1 MDQPAARQG
10 DGSDAVLDSL
20 LAPALDPLFA
30 RPSRIGVESA
40 WYGHVPFARW
50 IVRAARPSV
59 LVELGAHAGVSYAA
73 FCDGVLAEGL
83 DTRCYAVDTWQGDEH
98 AGFYD
103 ESVFE
108 ALREF
113 HDARYGGFSRL
124 LRCTFDA
131 ALPYIPDGSV
141 DLLHID
147 GRHRY
152 EDVAYDFASWRPKL
166 SSRAVVLFHDTNVR
180 ERDFGVWRFWAEQ
193 AGVHP
198 SFEFLHAHGLGV
210 LAVGE
215 DTPALVRALCRLDA
229 PRDVGLLR
237 DRFAVLGERWALA
250 YELVSERRT
259 RAQIETARV
268 RAETARAQVEVA
280 RIQAETKLR
289 KLEAAASA
297 RSSLLPALAE
307 ARNHVAI
314 LEQSVAAMQSRLHAE
329 QAASAAVQGQAEGE
343 AAQHAAWR
351 SRAEAAETT
360 ARELRA
366 TLDAVEAQRRD
377 ADQALRSALRALHAS
392 QAAVAAVRQ
401 ARADM
406 EASLSWQITRPLRWA
421 TRATPQPAGQA
432 AIPDPEPDR
441 LLQSR
446 PAAPPAVVLEP
457 ALPEAVPAPLP
468 LALTEPA
475 DARPRILFISGEPS
489 TPGHHYRVLHAMR
502 LAEAAGWRADWSE
515 VAPVGPHTLAGARVV
530 VLWRVPWSPH
540 VQGIISASG
549 DFGARVLFD
558 VDDLVFKPEL
568 ARVEVIDGIR
578 TTETT
583 ESAIS
588 SFFAMIN
595 RAVDKCDLTLC
606 TTEELA
612 QHVRSIGRPAVVLP
626 NGFDEATHGRARLA
640 ARARRADACDI
651 VRIGYASGSRT
662 HQRDFA
668 VMAAPLAAVL
678 RARPDARL
686 VVFRDPR
693 GGEGVVLMHEFP
705 ELADLAAQIESRD
718 MVPLPELPGEIAR
731 FDINLAPLESGNVFC
746 EAKSELKYF
755 EAALVDVPTVA
766 SPSGPL
772 ARAIRHGET
781 GFLVAAE
788 QEWHDALLRL
798 VDDPALRRRIARNAY
813 HDALWRFGPRRREE
827 MLAALLREIEGGA
840 EGARAFELKLRR
852 GDHLGPG
859 LPHVPEAETLFEVD
873 QLGEA
878 EVTVT
883 VPVYNYAGY
892 VLEALESVRT
902 QTLDP
907 IDLVVIDDAST
918 DESTALVLEWARH
931 HANRFNR
938 LVVRRHV
945 ANSGLGFTRNSGFA
959 AAETPF
965 VLSLDAD
972 NRLHANCCAVLAAGL
987 RARRAAFVYPSL
999 RQFGDKDAVF
1009 GDAPY
1014 TPSRLVNGNYID
1026 AMALVAKWA
1035 WAAAGGYDHVRFG
1048 WEDYDFWCRL
1058 AELGLGGEHVPEV
1071 LADYRVHKSSMLAR
1085 STDLQENKLALIADM
1100 HRRHPWLRIAKPS

>member
-1 MDQPAARQG
+1 MDQLAARQG
-10 DGSDAVLDSL
+10 AGSDASLETL
-20 LAPALDPLFA
+20 LASALDPLFA
-30 RPSRIGVESA
+30 RPSLIGVESA

-73 FCDGVLAEGL
+73 FCDAVLAEGL
-83 DTRCYAVDTWQGDEH
+83 NTRCYAVDTWQGDEH

-108 ALREF
+108 ALRAF

-166 SSRAVVLFHDTNVR
+166 SPRAVVLFHDTNVR

-193 AGVHP
+193 TASHP

-215 DTPALVRALCRLDA
+215 DPPALVRALCRLDA
-229 PRDVGLLR
+229 PHDIGLLR
-237 DRFAVLGERWALA
+237 DRFALLGERWALA
-250 YELVSERRT
+250 YELANERRLRT
-259 RAQIETARV
+259 RV
-268 RAETARAQVEVA
+268 ETARAQVEAA
-280 RIQAETKLR
+280 RVQAETRLR
-289 KLEAAASA
+289 KLEAAAAA
-297 RSSLLPALAE
+297 RASLVPALAA
-307 ARNHVAI
+307 ARNQAAI
-314 LEQSVAAMQSRLHAE
+314 LEQSVAAMQSRLQAE
-329 QAASAAVQGQAEGE
+329 QAARAAVQLQADGE

-351 SRAEAAETT
+351 TRAEAAET
-360 ARELRA
+360 AAGELRGA
-366 TLDAVEAQRRD
+366 LHAVEAQRGE
-377 ADQALRSALRALHAS
+377 AGQALSSALGELH
-392 QAAVAAVRQ
+392 V
-401 ARADM
+401 ARATTAALSEARAEM
-406 EASLSWQITRPLRWA
+406 EASLSWRLTRPLR
-421 TRATPQPAGQA
+421 RATGVTRQPAEET
-432 AIPDPEPDR
+432 AIPSPEPDR
-441 LLQSR
+441 SPAS
-446 PAAPPAVVLEP
+446 PAAALPTAVLEP
-457 ALPEAVPAPLP
+457 DLPEATAAPAPP
-468 LALTEPA
+468 PIASPEPA
-475 DARPRILFISGEPS
+475 DPRPRILFISGEPS

-502 LAEAAGWRADWSE
+502 LAEAVGWRADWSE
-515 VAPVGPHTLAGARVV
+515 VAPVGPHTLARARVV
-530 VLWRVPWSPH
+530 VLWRVAWSPH

-568 ARVEVIDGIR
+568 ARIEVIDGIR

-588 SFFAMIN
+588 SFFAMVN
-595 RAVDKCDLTLC
+595 RAIDKCDLTLC

-626 NGFDEATHGRARLA
+626 NGFDAATHARARLA
-640 ARARRADACDI
+640 ARAWRAEPGDL

-662 HQRDFA
+662 HQRDFG

-686 VVFRDPR
+686 VVFRDPQ
-693 GGEGVVLMHEFP
+693 GGEGVVLLHEFP
-705 ELADLAAQIESRD
+705 ELADLAAQIEYRD
-718 MVPLPELPGEIAR
+718 MVPLPDLSGEVAR
-731 FDINLAPLESGNVFC
+731 FSINLAPLESGNVFC

-755 EAALVDVPTVA
+755 EAALVNVPTVA

-772 ARAIRHGET
+772 ARAIRHGHT
-781 GFLVAAE
+781 GFLVATE
-788 QEWHDALLRL
+788 QEWHDTLLQL
-798 VDDPALRRRIARNAY
+798 VDDPALRHRIARNAY
-813 HDALWRFGPRRREE
+813 HDVLWRFGPRRREE

-852 GDHLGPG
+852 GDYLGPG
-859 LPHVPEAETLFEVD
+859 LPRVPDAETLFEVD
-873 QLGEA
+873 GLGEA

-907 IDLVVIDDAST
+907 IDLVVVDDAST
-918 DESTALVLEWARH
+918 DESTALVLGWARH

-938 LVVRRHV
+938 VVVRRHV
-945 ANSGLGFTRNSGFA
+945 VNAGLGLTRNSGFA

-972 NRLHANCCAVLAAGL
+972 NRLHADCCAVLAEHL
-987 RARRAAFVYPSL
+987 RASRAAFVYPSL

-1026 AMALVAKWA
+1026 AMALVTKWA

-1058 AELGLGGEHVPEV
+1058 AEIGLGGEHVRAV
-1071 LADYRVHKSSMLAR
+1071 LADYRVHKASMLAR
-1085 STDLQENKLALIADM
+1085 STDLQDNKLALIADM